1 MKNRANADR
10 VFLRLVGDGIT
21 KDYVVEFT
29 RAVMA
34 VTCMCDLH
42 AAVDGE
48 GATSVGGLRVFPA
61 ALYAADGFRVRH

>member
-10 VFLRLVGDGIT
+10 VVLRPVGDGIPR
-21 KDYVVEFT
+21 DYVVEFA

-42 AAVDGE
+42 ATVDS
-48 GATSVGGLRVFPA
+48 ATSVGERAIQMGNTPEIGSQRHIRV
-61 ALYAADGFRVRH
+61 